1 MKIDRIVSYGCS
13 FTAGQELGDAE
24 ILQIDVD
31 ILDKMKQDLGVL
43 NGDAIYKT
51 REMQKKCDAHS
62 LTFSWPSHLA
72 KKIDVSYWNR
82 AHLGTSIA
90 DAVFRLT
97 HDLEHGLIGDDDLI
111 IVGVTCP
118 TRFSTVTNRH
128 DNYVETKMLSLS
140 KHWPSKE
147 VHEFM
152 VETWGTNNNIIWEHA
167 KHLKYL
173 DLLSDSLGG
182 RIKMVTT
189 VYSWNNMVQHSFPTQ
204 ISWLSDIRFKHL
216 LGRDVSFS
224 DTYGDTPYEQASHG
238 WGHPT
243 AEYHIKFADLV
254 YNRLKDGNI
263 IQ

>member
-1 MKIDRIVSYGCS
+1 MKIGRIVSYGCS

-31 ILDKMKQDLGVL
+31 VLDKRKVIAGVG
-43 NGDAIYKT
+43 NPDAIYQT
-51 REMQKKCDAHS
+51 REMQKKCDDHS
-62 LTFSWPSHLA
+62 LTFSWPTHLA
-72 KKIDVSYWNR
+72 KKIDVSCWNR
-82 AHLGTSIA
+82 AYLGTSLA
-90 DAVFRLT
+90 DAAFRLT
-97 HDLEHGLIGDDDLI
+97 HDIERGLIRDNDLI

-118 TRFSTVTNRH
+118 TRFSFLSRG
-128 DNYVETKMLSLS
+128 DNHMITKMLAVR

-147 VHEFM
+147 VYEFM
-152 VETWGTNNNIIWEHA
+152 VAKWGTNNNIIWEHA

-173 DLLSDSLGG
+173 DLLSDSFGG

-189 VYSWNNMVQHSFPTQ
+189 VYSWYNMLQHSFPPG
-204 ISWLSDIRFKHL
+204 ISWLSNMRFKHL

-224 DTYGDTPYEQASHG
+224 DTYGDTPYKQATHG
-238 WGHPT
+238 WGHPK

-254 YNRLKDGNI
+254 YNKLKDGNI